1 MSGSRTA
8 TASVEELETEL
19 LLTGIARRYGFD
31 FRGYDGGW
39 LGRRVRRARQRE
51 GLATVSA
58 LQERIL
64 HDPGALQRFVEVL
77 SGRAMSLFSDS
88 VFYAALRR
96 EVAPLLRTYPFV
108 RVWYVG
114 CSTGEELYSLAI
126 VLREEGLLERSQI
139 YATDLSQL
147 LLDRARKAIYPL
159 EEVRASTPAYQRSGG
174 AQDFSGYY
182 LADDRSA
189 VLHQALRRN
198 VVYCQHNL
206 ASDAAFNEFQLVV
219 CRNVLLPFD
228 AELRV
233 RAHDL
238 FLRSLGKLGILAL
251 GRRESLD
258 DTPFA
263 RHYED
268 LFAPAGL
275 HRRVD

>member
-1 MSGSRTA
+1 MSEPRTA

-19 LLTGIARRYGFD
+19 LLTGIHRRYGFD

-39 LGRRVRRARQRE
+39 VLRRVRKARQRE
-51 GLATVSA
+51 GLLTISA

-64 HDPGALQRFVEVL
+64 HDPSCLQRFVEVL
-77 SGRAMSLFSDS
+77 SGRTMSLFSDS

-108 RVWYVG
+108 RIWYVG

-126 VLREEGLLERSQI
+126 VLREEGLLARSQI

-159 EEVRASTPAYQRSGG
+159 EEVRSSAEAYQRAGG
-174 AQDFSGYY
+174 AEDFSGYY
-182 LADDRSA
+182 LADEHSA

-206 ASDAAFNEFQLVV
+206 ASDGAFNEFQLVV

-228 AELRV
+228 PELKV
-233 RAHDL
+233 RAHEL

-251 GRRESLD
+251 GRRESL
-258 DTPFA
+258 TPFA
-263 RHYED
+263 RHYEE

-275 HRRVD
+275 HRRVG